1 MRVFARQYCRAA
13 AWARIAGTL
22 AVLLIIGTIG
32 AAPAQAQFDRG
43 TISGTVKDQQGAVV
57 PGVTVTATSR
67 QTGEV
72 RTTVSEGSGFY
83 TFPNLQAGQYDVA
96 IELAG
101 FKKGSRTGIPLDAG
115 GSVTMD
121 FALEA
126 GAVTEEVTVT
136 AEATPMQRDVAVRK
150 TVEAKDIELL
160 SFSGR
165 NPIGVPA
172 LKAGVVGGNFN
183 NAGFAAFTN
192 GGFSINGS
200 RPDENTITVDGAI
213 AIRTRAASTMIGVQ
227 NVDAL
232 QEVQVLTANYM
243 P

>member
-1 MRVFARQYCRAA
+1 MRQCFRSAACATAA
-13 AWARIAGTL
+13 ATL
-22 AVLLIIGTIG
+22 LMLLAG
-32 AAPAQAQFDRG
+32 AAPTHAQFDRG

-57 PGVTVTATSR
+57 PGATVTATSA
-67 QTGEV
+67 QTGQT
-72 RTTVSEGSGFY
+72 RTTVTEGTGFY
-83 TFPNLQAGQYDVA
+83 TFPNLQPGRYDVA

-101 FKKGSRTGIPLDAG
+101 FKKGSRTGVPLDAG

-126 GAVTEEVTVT
+126 GAVSEEVTVV
-136 AEATPMQRDVAVRK
+136 AEVSPMQRDVAVRK
-150 TVEAKDIELL
+150 TIEAKDLELL

-183 NAGFAAFTN
+183 NAGFATFTN

-200 RPDENTITVDGAI
+200 RPDENTITVDGA
-213 AIRTRAASTMIGVQ
+213 V
-227 NVDAL
+227 AL
-232 QEVQVLTANYM
+232 
-243 P
+243 